1 MPFMKRNSTPFSFAT
16 QRFLLTGAIVLMAL
30 AFSGCGQK
38 KSASTTDQPSP
49 LPEVQVTHVRRGT
62 IQQTVQLNATA
73 VFRRQHV
80 LKSPVTGYVVKSL
93 AEPGRMVQKGD
104 PVFVIETKE
113 SRALGNSLGSLNRK
127 LGLSGRMTIRTSV
140 SGYVAAIS
148 HQTGDFVPEG
158 EPLATLNDRNSLVF
172 LLNVPVEWPS
182 IIHNGMQLPVRLPDG
197 RTLTG
202 VVTETLP
209 SVDQAAQTRQ
219 VIIRVEKAGV
229 VPEGLIAKVSLAQS
243 EKKNTQ
249 VLPKAAVLANET
261 ETNFWVM
268 KLSGKET
275 AVKVPVHKGIQTA
288 DSVEIVA
295 PPFQPD
301 DEVLTTGNYGVP
313 DTLNVKVIR

>member
-1 MPFMKRNSTPFSFAT
+1 MPFMKRNSIDYSFTTPKL
-16 QRFLLTGAIVLMAL
+16 LLTGALLLLAT

-38 KSASTTDQPSP
+38 KSASTADPSAP
-49 LPEVQVTHVRRGT
+49 LPEVQVTHIRRGT

-80 LKSPVTGYVVKSL
+80 LKSPVTGYIVKSF
-93 AEPGRMVQKGD
+93 AEPGHMVQKGD

-113 SRALGNSLGSLNRK
+113 SRALGNSLDSLNRK
-127 LGLSGRMTIRTSV
+127 LGLSGRITIRASV

-158 EPLATLNDRNSLVF
+158 EPLATLNDRGSMAF

-182 IIHNGMQLPVRLPDG
+182 IIRHGESLPVQLPDG
-197 RTLTG
+197 RKLTG

-219 VIIRVEKAGV
+219 VIIRVENAGA
-229 VPEGLIAKVSLAQS
+229 VPEGLIAKVSLVQQKKADAQL
-243 EKKNTQ
+243 
-249 VLPKAAVLANET
+249 LPKTSVLANET

-268 KLSGKET
+268 KLDEKTT
-275 AVKVPVHKGIQTA
+275 AVKVPVTTGIQTA
-288 DSVEIVA
+288 DSVEILA
-295 PPFQPD
+295 PKFQPT
-301 DEVLTTGNYGVP
+301 DEILTTGNYGVP
-313 DTLNVKVIR
+313 DTLQVKVVR